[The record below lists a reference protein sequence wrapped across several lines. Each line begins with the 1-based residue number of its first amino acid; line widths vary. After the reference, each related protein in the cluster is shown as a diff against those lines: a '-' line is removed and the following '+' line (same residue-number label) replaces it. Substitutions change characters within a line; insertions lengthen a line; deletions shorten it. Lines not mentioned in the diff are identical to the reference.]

1 MTSPPLTD
9 EFLDNYANNGTYVE
23 QCLAQQARM
32 HRALVKAQNEALED
46 GRRLTREMD
55 IALHGDGAAQQAS
68 LCDLVE
74 PARQLR
80 AELAKWKTEAGVQNV
95 GLTMANKDCDTL
107 EAELAKAK
115 AEIERLRAVVAK
127 AALVIGACSGNLFD
141 ALAPEGKEG
150 G

>member
-55 IALHGDGAAQQAS
+55 IALHGDDAAQQAS

-74 PARQLR
+74 PARMMTVELAKLR
-80 AELAKWKTEAGVQNV
+80 AENA
-95 GLTMANKDCDTL
+95 
-107 EAELAKAK
+107 
-115 AEIERLRAVVAK
+115 RLRARIAK
-127 AALVIGACSGNLFD
+127 EALVIGACAGNLFD
-141 ALAPEGKEG
+141 ALAPEGNEG